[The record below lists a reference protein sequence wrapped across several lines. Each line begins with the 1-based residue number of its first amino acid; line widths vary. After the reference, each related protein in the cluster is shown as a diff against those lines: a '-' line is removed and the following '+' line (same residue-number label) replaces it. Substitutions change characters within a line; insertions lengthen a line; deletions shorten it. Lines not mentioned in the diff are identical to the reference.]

1 MQVDWCEEDCMTM
14 RMKKDDGTTV
24 VVGIKDYGFK
34 VPKDIIGKRI
44 NAEGVVPG
52 TLILKDEKVERV
64 PERHSDCC
72 YRRES
77 SFHTKKIIHCCL
89 Y

>member
-1 MQVDWCEEDCMTM
+1 
-14 RMKKDDGTTV
+14 MKKDDGTTV

-52 TLILKDEKVERV
+52 TLILKD
-64 PERHSDCC
+64 
-72 YRRES
+72 
-77 SFHTKKIIHCCL
+77 
-89 Y
+89 